1 MGSNYT
7 PAPWRIRDAGNG
19 IYDNTDDGVYDVVGR
34 GPYGEITLAE
44 EVDIHDARLIAAA
57 PELLALLDRLV
68 ATWDNYEEMGP
79 DPLDPII
86 EDARKL
92 AAKARGE
99 G

>member
-1 MGSNYT
+1 MNKKLHTHTPGPWTIDSDSLVMGGQVVAHAADLSTDSSGYEE
-7 PAPWRIRDAGNG
+7 G
-19 IYDNTDDGVYDVVGR
+19 IAN
-34 GPYGEITLAE
+34 L
-44 EVDIHDARLIAAA
+44 RLIAAA

-68 ATWDNYEEMGP
+68 GTWDNYEDMGP

-86 EDARKL
+86 EAARKL